1 MRHYQGF
8 QSPSV
13 PCHQLLFHL
22 MQLEVIIFSL
32 RKASLTRHNS
42 CLSAASLGHQCGAP
56 SFPSSANR
64 GMDGTLAQDC
74 SRVSSE
80 SHWGPGQNCQLL
92 LAPEKFSLLLF
103 FMFCFFFFLNS
114 DSLNELK
121 TSPVPKMVSPLSLFS
136 WGPVLLFWLLNAKR
150 GSDLGLGHPE
160 TSGWH
165 PVSKCQPSNT
175 KLFPSPAGV
184 LSGISSFPPTPAGI
198 ASTQVLK
205 SVDCNIKLEWF
216 LGHR

>member
-1 MRHYQGF
+1 MRHCQGF
-8 QSPSV
+8 QSPSA
-13 PCHQLLFHL
+13 PCYQLLFHL

-32 RKASLTRHNS
+32 RKASLTRRNS
-42 CLSAASLGHQCGAP
+42 CLSAASLGDQCGAR
-56 SFPSSANR
+56 SFLSSANR

-103 FMFCFFFFLNS
+103 KIFFLNS
-114 DSLNELK
+114 DSLNEMK

-136 WGPVLLFWLLNAKR
+136 WGPVLLFRLLNAKR

-184 LSGISSFPPTPAGI
+184 LSGINSVPPLLLALLQLRFSNLLI
-198 ASTQVLK
+198 AIL
-205 SVDCNIKLEWF
+205 N
-216 LGHR
+216 